1 MKQRIQ
7 AFCTLVFA
15 AGLMVACG
23 GAEPGRSSAP
33 TCEPGEE
40 VACSCGDD
48 EEGSAECDDEGE
60 AGECSCSDSA
70 SGDERDSGKSEPQP
84 DADSDQAPMNG
95 ARRDGGTTSAS
106 KDAATPQARDAGS
119 SDASTPATGDAGAQA
134 GSDASGP
141 ANPPGSANP
150 AMNGP
155 FAPMTEMNVGPGM
168 AFTLVRPR
176 ELGMGGVKHP
186 VITWGN
192 GTGATPRSY
201 TGLLNRLASHGF
213 VVIASNSTN
222 TGSGNEML
230 QGVDWVLEQNMTSGS
245 PMFEKIDTSQI
256 GATGHSQGGF
266 GTCQAARDARIKTI
280 APIQGFRSPRGF
292 GGSIFAISGGMD
304 TIVMP
309 TGISSGF
316 DSLTKGPAMYG
327 ELKSATHTDWI
338 GGRNASGSAYFEAV
352 TAWMRVHLMAD
363 EALRSKF
370 YGAQCGYCMD
380 AAWTIKQKGM
390 E

>member
-1 MKQRIQ
+1 MQQRIR

-15 AGLMVACG
+15 TSLFVACG
-23 GAEPGRSSAP
+23 GDGP
-33 TCEPGEE
+33 TSPATPRCEAGDE

-48 EEGSAECDDEGE
+48 EEGTAECGE
-60 AGECSCSDSA
+60 DGEPGACSCDDSA
-70 SGDERDSGKSEPQP
+70 SEGERDSGKSEPDR
-84 DADSDQAPMNG
+84 DASTEGAPMSGTRNDGG
-95 ARRDGGTTSAS
+95 ARDAS
-106 KDAATPQARDAGS
+106 MPPTPVRDAGS
-119 SDASTPATGDAGAQA
+119 SDASAPGPADASAQ
-134 GSDASGP
+134 GSPDASGP
-141 ANPPGSANP
+141 ANPPSSANP

-155 FAPMTEMNVGPGM
+155 YAATTEENVGPGS

-186 VITWGN
+186 IITWGN

-201 TGLLNRLASHGF
+201 TALLNRLASHGF

-230 QGVDWVLEQNMTSGS
+230 QGVDWVLEQNMTAGS
-245 PMFEKIDTSQI
+245 PMFEKIDASQI

-280 APIQGFRSPRGF
+280 APIQGFRSPMGF
-292 GGSIFAISGGMD
+292 SGSIFAISGGMD

-309 TGISSGF
+309 SGISSGF
-316 DSLTKGPAMYG
+316 DRLSKGPAMYG

-363 EALRSKF
+363 QALRPKF
-370 YGAQCGYCMD
+370 YGAQCGYCTD